1 MKRFIP
7 FTKPNSMSQKIETI
21 DIQDLVLWTENPRD
35 PIRKN
40 AKDQDI
46 VNAAWLD
53 KNEKWNL
60 KKLAREMQ
68 HHYDFSELPTVVFHG
83 NKPVVYDGN
92 RRMILAKIAHDCVT
106 LAEKDSLSLPEIPAK
121 IPCNVCSKEIAI
133 QNVFRKH
140 GDSGSWSPLDR
151 DLFINKFKKEP
162 KSTFLKFD
170 EATGIISNNPHLN
183 KVFVKEEVF
192 SDDKLAELG
201 FEFDGDEL
209 ASKHSIKESRSILKD
224 ISEKV
229 ALKTISTRNNRGKV
243 VSVLEKSNRDIVA
256 ANNSKPSKTLKLKIT
271 GDSKDLKK
279 RQTRR
284 TKKKNPEIFGGP
296 LYLKKCAV
304 SDLHRDICDLHKFY
318 IDNKSSLSPTFP
330 ALVRMA
336 LRLLCETASTD
347 LGIKMDDFL
356 TKNFKAAKKN
366 LSKDTSTTIF
376 AQNVKEGTIV
386 PLLHVGAHNYAAAK
400 NHDQTLAVSFMV
412 GEILSITHGK

>member
-1 MKRFIP
+1 
-7 FTKPNSMSQKIETI
+7 MSQKIETI
-21 DIQDLVLWTENPRD
+21 DIHDLVLWTENPRD
-35 PIRKN
+35 PISKN
-40 AKDQDI
+40 AKDQDV

-60 KKLAREMQ
+60 KKLARDMQ
-68 HHYDFSELPTVVFHG
+68 THYDFSELPTVVYHG
-83 NKPVVYDGN
+83 KKPVVYDGN
-92 RRMILAKIAHDCVT
+92 RRMILAKIAHNCVT
-106 LAEKDSLSLPEIPAK
+106 ISDKDSLALPDMPAK

-162 KSTFLKFD
+162 KSIFLKLD

-192 SDDKLAELG
+192 SEDKLAELG
-201 FEFDGDEL
+201 FEFDEDEL
-209 ASKHSIKESRSILKD
+209 ASKHSIEDTRAILKD

-243 VSVLEKSNRDIVA
+243 VSVLEKSSRDVIA
-256 ANNSKPSKTLKLKIT
+256 ANKSKPAKTLKLKIAADKK
-271 GDSKDLKK
+271 GAKK

-296 LYLKKCAV
+296 LYLKKGSV

-318 IDNKSSLSPTFP
+318 IDKKTTLSPTFP
-330 ALVRMA
+330 ALIRMA

-347 LGIKMDDFL
+347 LGFRMDDL
-356 TKNFKAAKKN
+356 LVKNFKAAKKN
-366 LSKDTSTTIF
+366 LGKDVGTTIF
-376 AQNVKEGTIV
+376 SQNVKEGTIV
-386 PLLHVGAHNYAAAK
+386 PLLHVGAHNYDAAK
-400 NHDQTLAVSFMV
+400 NLDQTMAVSYVV
-412 GEILSITHGK
+412 GGILSITHGK